1 MIFYPLTLTDNTFYS
16 EIKYKIGI
24 NLIELEIE
32 SIRVKQETQQRAVV
46 LKVKG
51 SDTYLP
57 IFIGPFEVE
66 SIRLKLMDV
75 KVERPLTHDLLTSVI
90 GEMGGQI
97 ESVIVSELKND
108 TFYAKILIGS
118 GDNLIE
124 IDARPSDA
132 IAIAVRSNVPIFVE
146 DEVVAQAGV
155 VFNGDDEF
163 EASDEVPQKTID
175 PEELES
181 LSAFSDFIDSLDLG
195 DLGEQ

>member
-1 MIFYPLTLTDNTFYS
+1 M
-16 EIKYKIGI
+16 
-24 NLIELEIE
+24 IELEIE

-163 EASDEVPQKTID
+163 ETRDEVTRKTID

>member
-1 MIFYPLTLTDNTFYS
+1 M
-16 EIKYKIGI
+16 
-24 NLIELEIE
+24 IELEIE

-124 IDARPSDA
+124 IDARPSGA